1 MFDLPA
7 RLLEDLARVRAEQR
21 VAVQDSAL
29 IHEALN
35 CSSANTPVS
44 KSISTSIT
52 EERLIVVAT
61 AMTRRNVSA
70 NSWPWPSRY
79 TSGSW
84 LMSNW
89 EPSKV
94 LLSLLI
100 DHSVVR
106 RNGREKGPLW
116 RMETSTDRDITKA
129 NLSRASKNINIACDD
144 ARLSSVEKIRRIKEE
159 IEKVQNCLERLSLGS
174 GDFDLIGCD

>member
-1 MFDLPA
+1 
-7 RLLEDLARVRAEQR
+7 
-21 VAVQDSAL
+21 
-29 IHEALN
+29 
-35 CSSANTPVS
+35 
-44 KSISTSIT
+44 
-52 EERLIVVAT
+52 
-61 AMTRRNVSA
+61 
-70 NSWPWPSRY
+70 
-79 TSGSW
+79 
-84 LMSNW
+84 MSNW

-116 RMETSTDRDITKA
+116 RMETSADRDITKA
-129 NLSRASKNINIACDD
+129 NLSRALKNINIACDD